1 MVLTK
6 KNNLRKKIGKT
17 KNRKTKNRKTK
28 MRKVKSKKKSNR
40 KQVNKKVKNRT
51 YKKRGGNFPEKNF
64 EEKDLRGA
72 NFKNVDLRGA
82 NLKRADLRG
91 VKGLT
96 GKDLQGANFA
106 GANLLGANLSYSNL
120 SNANFEGANLTNAK
134 LSYTC
139 CMRTNFRSTTLN
151 DVNFEKATFDI
162 DTEFASLRDNFA
174 HGAIIEG
181 ADFKDAVIYYGN
193 AKHVFKGINAYLVKD
208 IDNKEPIMVNDNI
221 LHYMKLNDI
230 KPIGDYLIEIDYHE
244 DRKLL
249 KKTQKLYDKKNINN
263 LHTVKIT
270 INPDDIPYNTL
281 NKGYGRRGPPN
292 PDRHGLFKNVL
303 DAVNRNEQNNVLDAV
318 NRNEQNKAE
327 KKLREQYL
335 ALVQKARED
344 RENELNK
351 RVKYEQNEI
360 TNKLN
365 KKKSSRIGRFMEKL
379 GFTRKKNTN

>member
-1 MVLTK
+1 MMKINFLFIYIYMVLTK
-6 KNNLRKKIGKT
+6 KNNLRKKIG
-17 KNRKTKNRKTK
+17 KTKNRKTK

-51 YKKRGGNFPEKNF
+51 YKKRGGNFPGKNF

-134 LSYTC
+134 LKYTC

-151 DVNFEKATFDI
+151 NVNFEKATFDI
-162 DTEFASLRDNFA
+162 DTQFASLLDNFA

-181 ADFKDAVIYYGN
+181 ADFKNAVIYYGN

-208 IDNKEPIMVNDNI
+208 IDNKEPIMVNDNV
-221 LHYMKLNDI
+221 LHYMKLNEI
-230 KPIGDYLIEIDYHE
+230 KPIDDYLIERYYPE
-244 DRKLL
+244 DRILL
-249 KKTQKLYDKKNINN
+249 EKTKALYNKKKIKNLY
-263 LHTVKIT
+263 TVKIT

-281 NKGYGRRGPPN
+281 NEGYGRRGQPIP
-292 PDRHGLFKNVL
+292 
-303 DAVNRNEQNNVLDAV
+303 
-318 NRNEQNKAE
+318 
-327 KKLREQYL
+327 LRSLNQTSVE
-335 ALVQKARED
+335 
-344 RENELNK
+344 EN
-351 RVKYEQNEI
+351 
-360 TNKLN
+360 NKLDN
-365 KKKSSRIGRFMEKL
+365 QRTNDIKQQRKDDAKKGVLKYLTYYSPFNRFS
-379 GFTRKKNTN
+379 KKDTNIVDSDDEEEQK